1 MFQPARVGL
10 ALRGSASRK
19 SDCVAFVALRDGL
32 TVGEE
37 QLQDLVRSRVA
48 DYKTPERIAFLP
60 VLPKGPTGK
69 VERRALK
76 NLALSSPEM
85 GLAAG
90 SRVR

>member
-1 MFQPARVGL
+1 VI
-10 ALRGSASRK
+10 
-19 SDCVAFVALRDGL
+19 AFVALRDGL

-76 NLALSSPEM
+76 DLALSSPEM
-85 GLAAG
+85 GLAAFRASVKASVPTG
-90 SRVR
+90 YSGRSGCR